1 MTEERNKNAGTKICI
16 IFYNCPDESFTLKK
30 MLDRSGLPEGTVKSR
45 IHRLYRDKI
54 IKRYK
59 TIRGTA
65 FEYKILDM
73 KKAKEYIEGRIGT
86 KVKKKSSIKQRA
98 TPTPPI
104 IDVLDRDL
112 NGVPHHKIQQVKLT
126 DDEWSRTE
134 HLYTKPK
141 SEKDRGQ
148 QHTLERKGFKLV
160 ISPNTLNGALYIL
173 EDNWKGDLQEIY
185 PELAEQ
191 IQLKEE
197 LAHYGISFDGEVWQ
211 NFKMQSED
219 MKLVFATSHFWR
231 ELDVE
236 GREIAVNSFMKK
248 IMMDSFDKTTYD
260 AINGKLIE
268 SMLIKQEGFDER
280 MFQQIKILQSI
291 DEKLEKMDL
300 HNEKVVEI
308 LDKLTTK
315 IIGVGGEPKPEDEK
329 KEQEIKPLNPEDQVM
344 FG

>member
-30 MLDRSGLPEGTVKSR
+30 MLNRSELPEGTVKSR
-45 IHRLYRDKI
+45 IHRLYKDKI

-65 FEYKILDM
+65 YEYKILDM
-73 KKAKEYIEGRIGT
+73 KKAKEYIEGRMGG
-86 KVKKKSSIKQRA
+86 KVKKKSSVKQRA
-98 TPTPPI
+98 TPIPPI
-104 IDVLDRDL
+104 IDLLDRDL

-126 DDEWSRTE
+126 DDEWTRTK
-134 HLYTKPK
+134 HLYLKPK

-148 QHTLERKGFKLV
+148 QHTLERKTFKLV
-160 ISPNTLNGALYIL
+160 ISPNTLNGAFYVL
-173 EDNWKGDLQEIY
+173 EDNWKGELQQVY

-191 IQLKEE
+191 LQVKEK
-197 LAHYGISFDGEVWQ
+197 LAHLGVSFDGEVWQ
-211 NFKMQSED
+211 NFKMQSDD

-280 MFQQIKILQSI
+280 MFQQIQILQSI
-291 DEKLEKMDL
+291 DEKLEKM
-300 HNEKVVEI
+300 EKVNEQMVNV
-308 LDKLTTK
+308 LDKLADKLTGNDK
-315 IIGVGGEPKPEDEK
+315 PKLEEKEKANGTGKDFLPEDH
-329 KEQEIKPLNPEDQVM
+329 VM